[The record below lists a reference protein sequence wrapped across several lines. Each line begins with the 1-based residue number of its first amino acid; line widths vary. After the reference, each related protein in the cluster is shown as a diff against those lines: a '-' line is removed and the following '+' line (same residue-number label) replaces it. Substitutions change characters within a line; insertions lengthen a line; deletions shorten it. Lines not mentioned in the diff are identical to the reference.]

1 MLLTATATKFYPS
14 SLPCSRARISLP
26 ADNLGKRNCKNS
38 FLMNVLHKEGVV
50 LTAQATKKLRAKLEI
65 TCSIPQIHQ
74 SRLTEWD

>member
-1 MLLTATATKFYPS
+1 
-14 SLPCSRARISLP
+14 
-26 ADNLGKRNCKNS
+26 
-38 FLMNVLHKEGVV
+38 MNVLHKEGVV